1 MSRKRWLYLFLLF
14 ALFALLILA
23 SGLSAVHFSPGK
35 PFGAGGSL
43 FPAQNGLNNVVKQI
57 SEIPL
62 WKQIVFCAAL
72 LVSFLLFAFLLPPE
86 MRKRIILLAIRFV
99 LVVGIVFYLIK
110 NQLIKFPGLNFNF
123 ANPSGTLS
131 ANQSLGFDA
140 SHFSPPVIA
149 PWIRYLVSLGVSL
162 ALLALMWAAYRFWTR
177 FRVPHP
183 ARQLDELVS
192 TVRSS
197 LDGLANGREFEDV
210 IIQMY
215 ASMSDIVA
223 IKRGLRRADAT
234 TPREFADR
242 LSRAGLPADAVA
254 RLTRLF
260 ESVRYGKR
268 KSTQADVS
276 EATACLNS
284 ILDYCGGAR

>member
-1 MSRKRWLYLFLLF
+1 MTRKRWLYPFLLF
-14 ALFALLILA
+14 ALFALLILV
-23 SGLSAVHFSPGK
+23 SGLSAVHFSPGR
-35 PFGAGGSL
+35 PFGGGGSL
-43 FPAQNGLNNVVKQI
+43 FTAQNGWNDVVQQI
-57 SEIPL
+57 SGIPL
-62 WKQIVFCAAL
+62 WEQIVFCAGL
-72 LVSFLLFAFLLPPE
+72 LISFLLFAFLLPPE
-86 MRKRIILLAIRFV
+86 MRKRIILQAIRFL
-99 LVVGIVFYLIK
+99 LVVGTVFYLIK
-110 NQLIKFPGLNFNF
+110 NPLIKLPGLNFNF
-123 ANPSGTLS
+123 ADASGTRPS
-131 ANQSLGFDA
+131 NPALGFDA

-149 PWIRYLVSLGVSL
+149 PWLSYLVSLAVSL
-162 ALLALMWAAYRFWTR
+162 AILALMWAAYGFWLR

-183 ARQLDELVS
+183 AQQLEELAS

-197 LDGLANGREFEDV
+197 LNDLANGREFEDV

-223 IKRGLRRADAT
+223 AQRGLHRADAT

-242 LSRAGLPADAVA
+242 LSHAGLPADAVA

-260 ESVRYGKR
+260 ESVRYGMR

-284 ILDYCGGAR
+284 ILDHCGGA